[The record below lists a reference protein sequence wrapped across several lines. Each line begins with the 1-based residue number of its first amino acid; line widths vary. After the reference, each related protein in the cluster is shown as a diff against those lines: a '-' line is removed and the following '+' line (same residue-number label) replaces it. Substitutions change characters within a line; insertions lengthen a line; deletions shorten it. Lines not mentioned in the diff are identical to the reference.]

1 MFYQR
6 HTPPAGPSQ
15 GNWSARARA
24 AGYTLLELVA
34 VMTLLVVLAAMTFP
48 LTRTLLADSRLTAG
62 GDQMRA
68 RLADARALALEQ
80 GRPFRVAVVFGTGK
94 FQVGPDDDATC
105 WNTVSEDPLEDGEI
119 LRGTLPKDVVFCHS
133 EDDLIGK
140 GTKGPEGSGGWET
153 AAVYLPDGS
162 AREDAD
168 IYFGKMGQRPLR
180 IQLRGL
186 TGTVHVTDP
195 NRPGGPRP

>member
-1 MFYQR
+1 MTHSPYSR
-6 HTPPAGPSQ
+6 S
-15 GNWSARARA
+15 
-24 AGYTLLELVA
+24 AGYTLLEMVA
-34 VMTLLVVLAAMTFP
+34 VMTLLVVLAAIAFP

-80 GRPFRVAVVFGTGK
+80 GRPFRVAVVYGTGK
-94 FQVGPDDDATC
+94 FQVGPDDDASC
-105 WNTVSEDPLEDGEI
+105 WNSVIDDDPLEDGEI
-119 LRGTLPKDVVFCHS
+119 LRGTLPHDVVFCHS
-133 EDDLIGK
+133 EDEMIGK
-140 GTKGPEGSGGWET
+140 GAKGPEGGGGWET

-168 IYFGKMGQRPLR
+168 IYFGKVGLRPLR

-195 NRPGGPRP
+195 NRPIDPSRPSEPQP